1 MHFIIKTQYFTPT
14 LGVCLYIELILI
26 TQNVHFENSL
36 HSEGGVTP
44 NYLNILFQVSKI
56 KILFL
61 ISHFQIQLFFKKNA
75 LRLYVFKKQF
85 SNIEVRFDSSC
96 FNC

>member
-1 MHFIIKTQYFTPT
+1 MHFGIKTQCFPPT
-14 LGVCLYIELILI
+14 LGVWLYIELILI
-26 TQNVHFENSL
+26 TQNVNLENIL

-61 ISHFQIQLFFKKNA
+61 ISHFQIQLF
-75 LRLYVFKKQF
+75 
-85 SNIEVRFDSSC
+85 
-96 FNC
+96 